1 MTCRIGMTM
10 DPNRRQQEWFQHYP
24 DLKNWVCYG
33 PYNKS
38 EARMG
43 NNEAVPSDGE
53 APPSEAGDEHA
64 DWYVYYFEH

>member
-1 MTCRIGMTM
+1 MVPALSRS
-10 DPNRRQQEWFQHYP
+10 E
-24 DLKNWVCYG
+24 NWVCYG